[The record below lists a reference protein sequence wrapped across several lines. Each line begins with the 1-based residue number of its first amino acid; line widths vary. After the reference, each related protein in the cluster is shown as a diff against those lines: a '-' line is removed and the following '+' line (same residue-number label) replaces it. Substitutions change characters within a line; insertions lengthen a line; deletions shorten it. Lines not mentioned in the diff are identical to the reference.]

1 MNKPPEN
8 LFSKGLADIDY
19 NVLVGSIVLVVI
31 YQEGGVT
38 PEREQNVQLPHIRPC
53 FDGTKIFKSLSHRMF
68 RN

>member
-19 NVLVGSIVLVVI
+19 NVLVGSIVLAVI

-38 PEREQNVQLPHIRPC
+38 PEREQNVQLPHIKALFSIMVTLKNAILFRP
-53 FDGTKIFKSLSHRMF
+53 S
-68 RN
+68 